1 MVADGVVLCQRAVAE
16 SVAQAVAQL
25 VRSCDTVALMSKV
38 ADVLRALREEERRLR
53 AELAG
58 VERAIR
64 ALEEVLE
71 VEVDAEATEPAR
83 LSPPEERP
91 YSLLRFNE
99 AAAAH
104 LASVK
109 EPQTARQIAEALIAG
124 GFPTRSQD
132 FQASVRT
139 MLSRTSP
146 SDGIERT
153 ADGKWQCIGGR
164 TRDDG

>member
-1 MVADGVVLCQRAVAE
+1 
-16 SVAQAVAQL
+16 
-25 VRSCDTVALMSKV
+25 MSKV
-38 ADVLRALREEERRLR
+38 ADVLRALREEESRLR
-53 AELAG
+53 VELAG

-64 ALEEVLE
+64 SLEEVLT
-71 VEVDAEATEPAR
+71 AEAEAEEPQVVVAAAAEPAR
-83 LSPPEERP
+83 LSPPAETP
-91 YSLLRFNE
+91 YSWLRFNE
-99 AAAAH
+99 AAATH

-124 GFPTRSQD
+124 GFPTRSKD

-139 MLSRTSP
+139 MLNRASR